1 MGMVIIFVS
10 DAAWTSMQAT
20 ITRIETKIDAL
31 TVAVKAL
38 GHLTPAQ
45 QATLNKI
52 FDTATADSAK
62 MDVALSA
69 LKDQP
74 HG

>member
-1 MGMVIIFVS
+1 MIIILS
-10 DAAWTSMQAT
+10 NDDTWKAMQAT
-20 ITRIETKIDAL
+20 IARIETKVDAL
-31 TVAVKAL
+31 TVAVKAM

-62 MDVALSA
+62 VDAAISA
-69 LKDQP
+69 LQKDSP